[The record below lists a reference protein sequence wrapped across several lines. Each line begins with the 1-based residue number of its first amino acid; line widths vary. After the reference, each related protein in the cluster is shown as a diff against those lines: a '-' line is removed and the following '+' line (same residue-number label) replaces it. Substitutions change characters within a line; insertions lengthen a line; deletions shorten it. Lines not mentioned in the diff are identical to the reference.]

1 VLAVVSALVG
11 AASIELTAAG
21 NATVSAEGPALHD
34 TFSRPD
40 NWQIGAAETGQPWEL
55 WSGTAVVSGNTAA
68 ASVPG
73 YTLAV
78 ADARVAGGSVSMAV
92 PTVSSDFWLIFR
104 ASNSGNYWRFG
115 RSGGG
120 AYQLDKIAGW
130 ALGTATIEQLA
141 TIVPAAGDRLECRLT
156 TGITCL
162 VNGTAVLTSPDGF
175 NAGATYA
182 GFAMWDGDVPP
193 ATRVDDVSVA
203 SSAPAPDVS
212 VSLSAASDPVN
223 AGQPVSWTA
232 TVTNVGAATAAG
244 VTLSA
249 PLPAGVGGVSAAPDA
264 GTCSV
269 AATVTC
275 ELGSLDA
282 GQSIAVVVAGTAPPQ
297 AQTVSLTVTV
307 ASTSPDADAM
317 NDRATSSVAVE
328 PPVPPN
334 AVVVDNF
341 TRPDSWSMGTA
352 PTGQT
357 WAVWQGTARVAGGQA
372 LASEPGYTMAVL
384 DTGTST
390 GSVIV
395 SVPTTS
401 SDYWVIARASNAGN
415 YWRFGRAGNGTYELQ
430 QVRDWALAAAPIE
443 ILGSVAPAAGDELT
457 CRFVAGIT
465 CYVNGVAV
473 ASSADAFNATATHVG
488 FAAYG
493 AAAAPSVRFDHLR
506 ATTPVPAPDLVVDVV
521 SADRWVL
528 AGATMTWTTTVS
540 NTGDQAATGS
550 AISVPLPT
558 GIGSFTVSGPVTSCA
573 TAGGVQ
579 RCELGTLEP
588 GSSRWL
594 TVSAT
599 APNVIGAV
607 TLRPSVTSVEDDRD
621 PATNRDSFP
630 VSVRVLAAPGEVVS
644 DAFDR
649 VDSPTLGTASGG
661 RPWENVKGTF
671 GVVGGRAAKTDVGP
685 GQSMVVVDPGFT
697 FGTMDVTVASG
708 AAAGFS
714 IIFRARDADNNYRLG
729 PDAAGN
735 YRIEKM
741 INGRITGLQFNAI
754 RANVRATDG
763 DRIRL
768 VVRPDDGWFVSVNGV
783 HVLDGGDLELMHE
796 FGFGLAAASP
806 AVRFDDVSISQRLTT
821 GLVTRERFDHPEES
835 NLELR
840 TPTSGTVYNWL
851 TPEGHW
857 VTRNGAG
864 VLDSAGFGLAYIE
877 TSSQLARVQAT
888 LRSAVQEEWIVFR
901 HDHDGSYYRFGHLA
915 NRRYTIQRV
924 AANGDTLTVP
934 GGVSLSSTTRARAG
948 DVLDLQQSANGT
960 MSGYVNGVL
969 VARATDS
976 SNGVNATSYGLA
988 GSLGATFDDVV
999 ITP

>member
-1 VLAVVSALVG
+1 
-11 AASIELTAAG
+11 
-21 NATVSAEGPALHD
+21 
-34 TFSRPD
+34 
-40 NWQIGAAETGQPWEL
+40 
-55 WSGTAVVSGNTAA
+55 
-68 ASVPG
+68 
-73 YTLAV
+73 
-78 ADARVAGGSVSMAV
+78 
-92 PTVSSDFWLIFR
+92 
-104 ASNSGNYWRFG
+104 
-115 RSGGG
+115 
-120 AYQLDKIAGW
+120 
-130 ALGTATIEQLA
+130 
-141 TIVPAAGDRLECRLT
+141 
-156 TGITCL
+156 
-162 VNGTAVLTSPDGF
+162 
-175 NAGATYA
+175 
-182 GFAMWDGDVPP
+182 
-193 ATRVDDVSVA
+193 
-203 SSAPAPDVS
+203 
-212 VSLSAASDPVN
+212 
-223 AGQPVSWTA
+223 
-232 TVTNVGAATAAG
+232 
-244 VTLSA
+244 
-249 PLPAGVGGVSAAPDA
+249 
-264 GTCSV
+264 
-269 AATVTC
+269 VTC

-357 WAVWQGTARVAGGQA
+357 WVVWQGTARVAGGQA

-607 TLRPSVTSVEDDRD
+607 TLRPSRTTVILR
-621 PATNRDSFP
+621 
-630 VSVRVLAAPGEVVS
+630 
-644 DAFDR
+644 
-649 VDSPTLGTASGG
+649 PT
-661 RPWENVKGTF
+661 
-671 GVVGGRAAKTDVGP
+671 
-685 GQSMVVVDPGFT
+685 
-697 FGTMDVTVASG
+697 
-708 AAAGFS
+708 
-714 IIFRARDADNNYRLG
+714 
-729 PDAAGN
+729 
-735 YRIEKM
+735 
-741 INGRITGLQFNAI
+741 AI
-754 RANVRATDG
+754 R
-763 DRIRL
+763 
-768 VVRPDDGWFVSVNGV
+768 
-783 HVLDGGDLELMHE
+783 
-796 FGFGLAAASP
+796 SP
-806 AVRFDDVSISQRLTT
+806 
-821 GLVTRERFDHPEES
+821 
-835 NLELR
+835 
-840 TPTSGTVYNWL
+840 
-851 TPEGHW
+851 
-857 VTRNGAG
+857 
-864 VLDSAGFGLAYIE
+864 
-877 TSSQLARVQAT
+877 
-888 LRSAVQEEWIVFR
+888 
-901 HDHDGSYYRFGHLA
+901 
-915 NRRYTIQRV
+915 
-924 AANGDTLTVP
+924 
-934 GGVSLSSTTRARAG
+934 
-948 DVLDLQQSANGT
+948 
-960 MSGYVNGVL
+960 
-969 VARATDS
+969 
-976 SNGVNATSYGLA
+976 
-988 GSLGATFDDVV
+988 
-999 ITP
+999 